1 MSAHPAV
8 VQAAKERFVALAT
21 ALEAGDTELMGVAI
35 NGLTDQ
41 GLLDVLCYALGTL
54 SQVWTDY
61 AAEDDGETWP
71 EFLQSVALHSRRPP
85 AA

>member
-1 MSAHPAV
+1 MTAHPAV

-21 ALEAGDTELMGVAI
+21 ALESGDLDLIAVAVD
-35 NGLTDQ
+35 GLTYQ
-41 GLLDVLCYALGTL
+41 RLLDTACFAIGAL
-54 SQVWTDY
+54 SQVWHDY
-61 AAEDDGETWP
+61 ADDGETWP